1 MRLARTVRLGMSGAQ
16 LDEVHESVVITGVD
30 AGAPE
35 KTTSTM
41 TRMGGWGQRITGEH
55 WETLEC
61 RVSFAIDVPRRN
73 LALRSQVFD
82 LVRAWAMSAEGTY
95 ISTNQKPRRR
105 MLVDRVEFP
114 GSGDLFEWTD
124 SYDIVFK
131 AYSVPFW
138 QDSSYTYVTKSTIT
152 KGSVTLIVPGE
163 VTTIAGIVF
172 KNKSGKVINNF
183 SATIGKNTM
192 TFTNLGLPGSGEFQ
206 IGHTSAGR
214 LRIMVDGS
222 SVMNKRA
229 GADDFLVEPGANEV
243 TISSDRAGSLE
254 VSTIGRYR

>member
-1 MRLARTVRLGMSGAQ
+1 MSGAH
-16 LDEVHESVVITGVD
+16 LDEVHEAVVITGVD
-30 AGAPE
+30 TGAPT

-61 RVSFAIDVPRRN
+61 TVSFAIDIPRKK
-73 LALRSQVFD
+73 LAQRSEVFD
-82 LVRAWAMSAEGTY
+82 LVRAWALSTEGTY

-105 MLVDRVEFP
+105 LLVDRVEFP

-124 SYDIVFK
+124 SYDIKFI
-131 AYSVPFW
+131 AYSIPFW
-138 QDSSYTYVTKSTIT
+138 QDSSYTYLTKSTIT
-152 KGSVTLIVPGE
+152 KGSVTLTVPGE

-192 TFTNLGLPGSGEFQ
+192 TFKDLGLPGSGEFQ

-214 LRIMVDGS
+214 LRILVDGN
-222 SVMNKRA
+222 SVMSKRS
-229 GADDFLVEPGANEV
+229 GADDFYVEPGANTV
-243 TISSDRAGSLE
+243 TIDSDRAGSLE